1 MATPADQHETPA
13 DQHDTLILTHD
24 TVALPRPPAGAA
36 PAIAPGGYGATAPG
50 WQPVGSGEPAPGW
63 QSAGWS
69 RSPMYAASA
78 WSQVPPF
85 VPASAPPLVMR
96 NNAAV
101 VGATLGSVSLFLSL
115 IPLIGIVA
123 WVLAP
128 LGLLSSGIGLRG
140 GGHAQGRSCGCP
152 VGPAHLRGRVGRV
165 PGVDGAGPGPLIG

>member
-50 WQPVGSGEPAPGW
+50 WQPVGSAEPAPGW

-128 LGLLSSGIGLRG
+128 LGLLSSVIGLV
-140 GGHAQGRSCGCP
+140 
-152 VGPAHLRGRVGRV
+152 VGATRKVGRVGALW
-165 PGVDGAGPGPLIG
+165 GLLTSGAALVVCLAWMALVLAL